1 MTRSGVQGSFGVAC
15 LMAARSAC
23 SPWDRW
29 RPGRR
34 PVARADASGA
44 ARVAIPLAPGLS
56 ASEHAALQRSGAYG
70 GRPVRL
76 LILGDSI
83 ALTLGMGLSVRSQ
96 ARYGVAV
103 SDHAIAG
110 L

>member
-1 MTRSGVQGSFGVAC
+1 MTRSGVRGRFGVAG
-15 LMAARSAC
+15 LMALSLALLAL
-23 SPWDRW
+23 
-29 RPGRR
+29 G
-34 PVARADASGA
+34 PVAAGGAPAARADASGA

-96 ARYGVAV
+96 SRVRRCRLRPRIAR
-103 SDHAIAG
+103 